1 MKKYIQLL
9 GILIIL
15 AQISCIF
22 PNDREKERERKRQQ
36 IMNEIPES
44 ESEFVDENDNT
55 NTTDYSN
62 VEISK
67 DSLDLVLYE
76 LIADYH
82 NFSED
87 LLLRNIESLL
97 NKGAKPDAIVE
108 TTYMVRKTGT
118 YIPIIKHFY
127 KNKYREHTKISTSM
141 HAAVETGNIKVV
153 KTLLEHGGNI
163 NVSTPYGTYP
173 IDVAL
178 QLDNLQMIDFLIN
191 SGVKIKNVDLAN
203 SKNTTMIEKM
213 VKLGADPNTI
223 DINYAL
229 ADKSEL
235 KRLLALHPSLKNMQL
250 DMSILMKDDELLNL
264 LLDNGLPYTTKGTF
278 PDECP
283 LLFAAI
289 KYDNFNAF
297 KKLHEMGASIT
308 EVCKA
313 GFGDTPLQ
321 AAIYYQRTDA
331 LKYLLAHKANPN
343 EKDWT
348 KKSALIMACNTD
360 NDEIINI
367 LVDAG
372 AQIEYTGYFNK
383 TPLMH
388 AVEYDKYISADALI
402 SRKAN
407 VNYKNRYGMTSLFAA
422 IKKNNF
428 PMIKLLVDN
437 GARTDVKYETMDIVQ
452 FAEKEEAAPAVILY
466 LKKVVAK

>member
-1 MKKYIQLL
+1 MNKYIQLL

-15 AQISCIF
+15 AQISCVF
-22 PNDREKERERKRQQ
+22 PNDREKEREKKRQQ
-36 IMNEIPES
+36 ILNGVLEA
-44 ESEFVDENDNT
+44 ESEFVEESYTT

-62 VEISK
+62 VEVSK
-67 DSLDLVLYE
+67 DSLDIVLYE
-76 LIADYH
+76 LIADYAS
-82 NFSED
+82 FSEE
-87 LLLRNIESLL
+87 LLLKNIESLL
-97 NKGAKPDAIVE
+97 NKGAKPNAVVE
-108 TTYMVRKTGT
+108 ATYMVRKVGT

-127 KNKYREHTKISTSM
+127 RNKYREASKISTCM
-141 HAAVETGNIKVV
+141 HAAVETGNVKVV
-153 KTLLEHGGNI
+153 KKLLDHGGNI

-178 QLDNLQMIDFLIN
+178 QLDKLQMIDFLIA
-191 SGVKIKNVDLAN
+191 SGANVKNADLAN
-203 SKNTTMIEKM
+203 SKNTDIIEKM

-229 ADKSEL
+229 ADNSEL

-264 LLDNGLPYTTKGTF
+264 LLENGLPTSTKGTF

-283 LLFAAI
+283 LIFAAI

-297 KKLHEMGASIT
+297 KKLYEMGASIT
-308 EVCKA
+308 EVCRA

-321 AAIYYQRTDA
+321 TAIHYQRTDA

-348 KKSALIMACNTD
+348 KKSALIMACNSD

-367 LVDAG
+367 LLDAG

-388 AVEYDKYISADALI
+388 AAEYDKYIAADALI
-402 SRKAN
+402 NRKAN
-407 VNYKNRYGMTSLFAA
+407 VNYRDKYGMTPLLAA
-422 IKKNNF
+422 IKKNNY
-428 PMIKLLVDN
+428 PMIELLVDN
-437 GARTDVKYETMDIVQ
+437 GAKTNVKYQTMDIVQ
-452 FAEKEEAAPAVILY
+452 FAEKEEAAPAVISY